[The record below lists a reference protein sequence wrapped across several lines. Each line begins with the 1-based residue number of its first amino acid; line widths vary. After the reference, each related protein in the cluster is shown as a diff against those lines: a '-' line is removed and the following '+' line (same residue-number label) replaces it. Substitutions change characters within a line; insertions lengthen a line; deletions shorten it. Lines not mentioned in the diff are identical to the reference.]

1 MSAALAYISG
11 RDAVALHLATLA
23 KDKEVLAVL
32 QQKLPQIERGD
43 ISEALANVEG
53 LVGRMSDA
61 ALDTIFHALYESIT
75 YDSDVQGLKLNRYT
89 E

>member
-1 MSAALAYISG
+1 M
-11 RDAVALHLATLA
+11 
-23 KDKEVLAVL
+23 L

>member
-1 MSAALAYISG
+1 MAYISG